1 MARMQGRPY
10 AAGMSGN
17 YLMMQSHP
25 QPAHAAVSRKW
36 KPRLLPRMVCLL
48 PVLLTA
54 CATQGSLEPAQRPAD
69 VRSEIARRMPAT
81 TDRAGWAA
89 DIQSAF
95 AAQRIEPNSENICAV
110 LAVIEQESGY
120 QADPVVAG
128 LPEIARGEI
137 DRRAA
142 SKHIPGFLVDAALNF
157 KSSDGR
163 SYARRLQAA
172 RTERQLS
179 DIYEDMIGR
188 VPLGKRLFADM
199 NPVQTAGPMQVS
211 IAFAESH
218 ASGYPYPIDG
228 SIREEAFTRRG
239 GLYFGIAHLLGY
251 RTPYTRKLH
260 RFADYNA
267 GWYASR
273 NAAFQNAVSLASGI
287 VLALD
292 GDLLRPGARLDSPG
306 KTELAVRALGG
317 QLGLD
322 DRAIRAAL
330 ERGDR
335 PDFNDTGLYARVFAL
350 AEAHERKPLPRA
362 IIPGIALESPKIT
375 RKLTTAWFA
384 TRVDERYQRC
394 MRR

>member
-1 MARMQGRPY
+1 
-10 AAGMSGN
+10 
-17 YLMMQSHP
+17 
-25 QPAHAAVSRKW
+25 VS
-36 KPRLLPRMVCLL
+36 
-48 PVLLTA
+48 
-54 CATQGSLEPAQRPAD
+54 
-69 VRSEIARRMPAT
+69 I
-81 TDRAGWAA
+81 DRAGWAA
-89 DIQSAF
+89 DIQTAF
-95 AAQRIEPNSENICAV
+95 AAQRIEPSTENICAV
-110 LAVIEQESGY
+110 LAVAEQESGY
-120 QADPVVAG
+120 RADPVVAG
-128 LPEIARGEI
+128 LPKIARGEI

-142 SKHIPGFLVDAALNF
+142 SKHIPKFLVDAALSI
-157 KSSDGR
+157 KSSNGN
-163 SYARRLQAA
+163 SYAQRLQGA

-179 DIYEDMIGR
+179 EIYEDMIGR

-218 ASGYPYPIDG
+218 ADRYPYPIGG
-228 SIREEAFTRRG
+228 SVRDEAFTRRG

-273 NAAFQNAVSLASGI
+273 NAAFQNAISLASGI
-287 VLALD
+287 PLALD
-292 GDLLRPGARLDSPG
+292 GDLLQPGARMDKPG
-306 KTELAVRALGG
+306 KTEQAVRTLGG

-322 DRAIRAAL
+322 DGAIRNAL

-335 PDFNDTGLYARVFAL
+335 LDFDDTDLYAKAFAL

-362 IIPGIALESPKIT
+362 MIPGIKLESPKIT
-375 RKLTTAWFA
+375 RELTTAWFA

-394 MRR
+394 MQR